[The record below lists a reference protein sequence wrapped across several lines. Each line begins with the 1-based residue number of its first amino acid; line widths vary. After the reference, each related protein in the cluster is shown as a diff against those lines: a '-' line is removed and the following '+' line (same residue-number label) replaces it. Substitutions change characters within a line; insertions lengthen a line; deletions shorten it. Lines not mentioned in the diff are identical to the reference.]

1 MISVLRILSNSASMK
16 EYLII
21 GTDVKVGK
29 THVICALLRDM
40 RARGI
45 SACGIKPLEC
55 GDRADARALR
65 EASATGESLEQFN
78 PVYLRAGAEPCV
90 AAELERRSLSAD
102 VFCAARDRWNSA
114 PDVLLVEGKG
124 GWLVPLAA
132 GVTQADAAERLNA
145 PIILVVGNRPGAVNH
160 ALLTVQDIQR
170 RGLECCGIILN
181 HLSDDWDSASLTNRK
196 VIEECTGLPIL
207 AELIHGQ
214 DEIDSSF
221 LTATH

>member
-1 MISVLRILSNSASMK
+1 MK

-21 GTDVKVGK
+21 GTDVRVGK

-102 VFCAARDRWNSA
+102 VFCAARDRWIPA

-124 GWLVPLAA
+124 GWLVPLAP
-132 GVTQADAAERLNA
+132 GLTQADAAVRLNA

-160 ALLTVQDIQR
+160 TLLTVQDIQR
-170 RGLECCGIILN
+170 RGLKCCGIILN

-196 VIEECTGLPIL
+196 VIEECMGLPIL

-221 LTATH
+221 LTVTN

>member
-1 MISVLRILSNSASMK
+1 MK

-29 THVICALLRDM
+29 THVICALLRDL

-65 EASATGESLEQFN
+65 EASGSGESLEQFN

-90 AAELERRSLSAD
+90 AAELERRSLSAEI
-102 VFCAARDRWNSA
+102 FCTARDKWNSA
-114 PDVLLVEGKG
+114 PDILLAEGMG

-132 GVTQADAAERLNA
+132 GLTQADAAEKLNA

-160 ALLTVQDIQR
+160 TLLTVQDMQR

-181 HLSDDWDSASLTNRK
+181 HLSDDWDSASLTNRT
-196 VIEECTGLPIL
+196 VIEESTGLPIL

-221 LTATH
+221 LTATN